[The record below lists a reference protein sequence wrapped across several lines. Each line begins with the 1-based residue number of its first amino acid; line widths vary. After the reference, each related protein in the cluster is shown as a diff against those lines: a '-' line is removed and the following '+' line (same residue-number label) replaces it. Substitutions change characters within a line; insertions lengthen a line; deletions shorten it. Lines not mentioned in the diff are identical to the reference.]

1 MYWRT
6 ALALTIFLCNL
17 CCMWVIQINL
27 LRVDVVFYSA
37 LAAVA
42 AATLSQALIFRNLAI
57 FKSFSNFESFQHF
70 CCCAL
75 IGYAIAISIPTV
87 IDRSLSFYILDKLQQ
102 RGGKIQQAKFEKIFT
117 GEYIRE
123 HRLVDV
129 RLTEQLESGT
139 IIIDGECVKLTSR
152 GESFASFS
160 RFFRRN
166 FLPKRRLLLGEYTDQ
181 LIDPFSRSDID
192 PDYLCPHG

>member
-6 ALALTIFLCNL
+6 ALALLLFLFNV
-17 CCMWVIQINL
+17 CCIWLIQVRFIK
-27 LRVDVVFYSA
+27 VDVVFYSA
-37 LAAVA
+37 LGAVGV
-42 AATLSQALIFRNLAI
+42 ATLTQVLIFHSLAV
-57 FKSFSNFESFQHF
+57 FKVFAPFEKFQHF
-70 CCCAL
+70 VCCAL

-87 IDRSLSFYILDKLQQ
+87 IDRSLSFYILEKLQQ
-102 RGGKIQQAKFEKIFT
+102 RGGGIQQEKFEKIFT

-139 IIIDGECVKLTSR
+139 ITIDGGCVRLTSK
-152 GESFASFS
+152 GENFASFG

-181 LIDPFSRSDID
+181 LTDPFSRSDVE
-192 PDYLCPHG
+192 PDYLCPPG